1 MIRFPR
7 YLSSGE
13 YTDRLKLKYLL
24 LILFLTNTGGI
35 SYSQQNPESNSR
47 IINRLIDDGII
58 EVKNKL
64 ILLGNE
70 KLCTIL
76 YDKLNPEAEYIA
88 RRMQNELQGFKVLLG
103 TLDDSVE
110 IVVELSDELIKVK
123 YPGTETDNILGTK
136 RVKREVTVR
145 FNTSIKEKR
154 NTVDAYKVSFSKTQ
168 KGVFDADKLAS
179 VEDNQFYFSR
189 AVVPDE
195 SSTSKV
201 LLPAI
206 MISFSA
212 AAIILFF
219 TIRSK

>member
-1 MIRFPR
+1 MTKFPR

-35 SYSQQNPESNSR
+35 SYSQQNAESNSR
-47 IINRLIDDGII
+47 IINSLIDDGII

-64 ILLGNE
+64 IPLGNE
-70 KLCTIL
+70 RLCTIL

-88 RRMQNELQGFKVLLG
+88 RKMQSELQGFKVLLG
-103 TLDDSVE
+103 TLDDSAE
-110 IVVELSDELIKVK
+110 IIVELSDELIDVK
-123 YPGTETDNILGTK
+123 YPGTETDNILGNK

-145 FNTSIKEKR
+145 FNASVRDVR
-154 NTVDAYKVSFSKTQ
+154 NNVQADKVTFSKTQ
-168 KGVFDADKLAS
+168 KSLFDADKLGS
-179 VEDNQFYFSR
+179 VEDSQFYFAR
-189 AVVPDE
+189 AIVPDE
-195 SSTSKV
+195 PSTSK
-201 LLPAI
+201 LLMPAI
-206 MISFSA
+206 MIGVSA